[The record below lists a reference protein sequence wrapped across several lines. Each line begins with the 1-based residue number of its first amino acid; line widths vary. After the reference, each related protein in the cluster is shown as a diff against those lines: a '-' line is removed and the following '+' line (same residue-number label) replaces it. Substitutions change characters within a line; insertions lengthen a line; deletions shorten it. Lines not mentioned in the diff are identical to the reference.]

1 VRNPFERE
9 LEILKKHILAGVV
22 ILLLITS
29 VFQVVAISSF
39 DLISSFSITIAP
51 YWIIGLCIA
60 VFLVFLFFKDKTKL
74 IFWGNPPR
82 NFKWALYLVLI
93 FVIYSI
99 ISAFFF
105 PVIFKGIE
113 VLNLRLGMDAQ
124 YMNPSLLSWSFSNL
138 GQVIYLFV
146 NFSVFIFLIY
156 AVSSVRELSLFFKVY
171 LLIGAITIAFAIFQH
186 ISVYYFPNQFYEF
199 LYAIV
204 HNNHVYS
211 SLPSDT
217 LRANSFFGE
226 ASWFSGFAVTFSIMT
241 LALFLYSGRK
251 RLLFLVII
259 GIYSVLIAL
268 STTGIVTLVLSVLFL
283 SIFVIVQDL
292 RIRSMGRQVIGRLSI
307 SILILAC
314 VFVFFQQEQNIV
326 NSLQDVLRRKNQP
339 QQELSEITVQPKT
352 VAGDIFTISISEE
365 PVSPTPK
372 PDVGEGSIKKLESGD
387 TPADGEDPVNLMEQ
401 LKLYTIGKFSS
412 TSFRNRLWADQFS
425 IISVFPSTYFLGA
438 GWGSNRPSSFV
449 AFLLSNVGIIGF
461 LSFFGFVF
469 FLTKIFIK
477 DFSTLDPM
485 TISISAGFYT
495 YLLALIIALPDLNW
509 PPTFWLLSGLMI
521 SGLLINKKRI
531 GTKQ

>member
-1 VRNPFERE
+1 MV
-9 LEILKKHILAGVV
+9 
-22 ILLLITS
+22 LLLVTS

-51 YWIIGLCIA
+51 YWLIGLSII
-60 VFLVFLFFKDKTKL
+60 VLLMFIFIKDRTKL
-74 IFWGNPPR
+74 IYWMNPPK

-99 ISAFFF
+99 ISAFLF

-124 YMNPSLLSWSFSNL
+124 YMNPSRLSWSFSNL
-138 GQVIYLFV
+138 GQVVYLSV
-146 NFSVFIFLIY
+146 NFCVFIFLIY

-171 LLIGAITIAFAIFQH
+171 LIIGVITIGFGIFQH
-186 ISVYYFPNQFYEF
+186 ISVYYYPNQFYEL

-241 LALFLYSGRK
+241 LALFLYSGEK
-251 RLLFLVII
+251 RVLFLVIL
-259 GIYSVLIAL
+259 GFYSVLIAL
-268 STTGIVTLVLSVLFL
+268 STTGIVTFGLSLLFL
-283 SIFVIVQDL
+283 SIFVIIQEI
-292 RIRSMGRQVIGRLSI
+292 RIRNKGSRVFQRLIFSFVVI
-307 SILILAC
+307 AC
-314 VFVFFQQEQNIV
+314 VFIFFQQEQNLV
-326 NSLQDVLRRKNQP
+326 NSFQNVFRKINQP
-339 QQELSEITVQPKT
+339 QPEFSEIIGLPKT
-352 VAGDIFTISISEE
+352 VSRDTYTISMSIESV
-365 PVSPTPK
+365 PPTPI
-372 PDVGEGSIKKLESGD
+372 PESEND
-387 TPADGEDPVNLMEQ
+387 SNQEFEPTETPSEVDDPKNLMDQ
-401 LKLYTIGKFSS
+401 LRLYTIDKFSS

-425 IISVFPSTYFLGA
+425 VFSVFPSTYFLGA

-449 AFLLSNVGIIGF
+449 TFLLSNVGIIGF

-469 FLTKIFIK
+469 FLTKIFLK
-477 DFSTLDPM
+477 DFSKLNPI

-495 YLLALIIALPDLNW
+495 YLVALIIALPDLNW
-509 PPTFWLLSGLMI
+509 PPTFWLLAGLMVA
-521 SGLLINKKRI
+521 GLLINQQTNRN
-531 GTKQ
+531 T